1 MIKEN
6 LEDKYGKEL
15 QSFFKYENKEFL
27 YNYHNSIIYI
37 DNYLANYFDNKNLKE
52 FFEKTG
58 IDKEDYYLKLGSK
71 IGIIFQNQ
79 DDLFDLIKTEEEMG
93 KLTKKVKE
101 LIKNYLQLDN
111 VNFLFGTGSSIHLG
125 AASIQNI
132 PSETEK
138 YILDLEDEDLKND
151 FKSYVEKL
159 QDNMMKKYTP
169 VKDVKFQDDRNWD
182 LIYDGTYIRDYKDI
196 GEVLIFVFLLSLSQK
211 REQVLKI

>member
-1 MIKEN
+1 MKTTDNHIFIGK
-6 LEDKYGKEL
+6 EDKLNNWAGHKDVDRDEL
-15 QSFFKYENKEFL
+15 
-27 YNYHNSIIYI
+27 
-37 DNYLANYFDNKNLKE
+37 
-52 FFEKTG
+52 
-58 IDKEDYYLKLGSK
+58 
-71 IGIIFQNQ
+71 
-79 DDLFDLIKTEEEMG
+79 TEEEMG

-138 YILDLEDEDLKND
+138 YLLDLEDEDLKND

-196 GEVLIFVFLLSLSQK
+196 VIPEGEEDSPEKHYGEVLAQVRKSVDSPPGMLTEDHHHTVHEESQVCYSSHLRPKSLH
-211 REQVLKI
+211 L